1 MILSGADYSM
11 SRSSCALYLS
21 LRYHQ
26 LNPNYKILSSSN
38 EQLSVCPGL
47 GTLKAQRLYQAF
59 NQPFKRQKQKININ
73 KQDKN
78 FDEKFDLM
86 KIGDHILVDGK
97 HPATLCYFGLVDNHP
112 GKQYSDYVLDLS
124 SLIRIDLSCQWV
136 NEFDDNHQIYKNLNQ
151 IKELNI
157 RQNLITNWS
166 QLWIILETYF
176 PRLEIINV
184 SNSRMKLDLN
194 PSNEFIFLKEF
205 ILIDT
210 DNDCDLYENIFK
222 YFPNLINIHL
232 DLNRLSFISEIF
244 VERIKNLTNL
254 SLSDNPTLI
263 HWDPFINRLGIL
275 KHLQELIINNC
286 GIETIKLINQD
297 DSIELFPSL
306 KYLYMSDNKIC
317 LYSSIN
323 ELSRIKSL
331 MSFSI
336 LRNPI
341 YGLNQIENETAKQ
354 MIIARLPNLTHLNRV
369 SISRDERRGAEIDY
383 LQSYAQDYFDKK
395 LDFINEHRQY
405 QLLIEKHGEPLKPI
419 VNQQSKKGLCIRSD
433 LLRIIFEFGDEN
445 ETKIEKKIPS
455 SMTIAKLKTFVRR
468 LFSSQ
473 LTNDIQFNL
482 FVVIDKKHK
491 ELISNDYQDIQFY
504 LGNYCLN
511 DNIDRPSIIR
521 IEII

>member
-1 MILSGADYSM
+1 MYLLVIKLLKNTTSCLI
-11 SRSSCALYLS
+11 SSVKS
-21 LRYHQ
+21 
-26 LNPNYKILSSSN
+26 
-38 EQLSVCPGL
+38 
-47 GTLKAQRLYQAF
+47 
-59 NQPFKRQKQKININ
+59 
-73 KQDKN
+73 
-78 FDEKFDLM
+78 
-86 KIGDHILVDGK
+86 
-97 HPATLCYFGLVDNHP
+97 
-112 GKQYSDYVLDLS
+112 KQYSDYVLDLS

-504 LGNYCLN
+504 LGNYYRLYAVSGRLRQSRAMGFTFSVHPESFGQLITTWEPNDKFGDPHDLALSVNGRSLYVGEIRPNRIDSFNVLN
-511 DNIDRPSIIR
+511 
-521 IEII
+521 